1 MVHNSDRC
9 AFWMK
14 SMNLI
19 DAAAILP
26 YFFTIAADRFVKTD
40 YRDNRPQVTGFS
52 KEILKQKFHIINEF
66 LFYAC
71 HKNLKP
77 QHQFVSFLFFAICNC
92 VSRRIS
98 LFCNDVTVDHV
109 LRLQQC

>member
-1 MVHNSDRC
+1 
-9 AFWMK
+9 
-14 SMNLI
+14 MNLI

-52 KEILKQKFHIINEF
+52 RGFFDKNLIINEF

-71 HKNLKP
+71 HKNVKP
-77 QHQFVSFLFFAICNC
+77 QNQFVSFLLFMSYNC
-92 VSRRIS
+92 VPSRMS
-98 LFCNDVTVDHV
+98 LF
-109 LRLQQC
+109 L